1 KIYWAIEDLVGESTD
16 KSRLRGAIDLA
27 SHHVYGKARD
37 LQLLPA
43 RGVKQRNLGDR
54 WDLAQ
59 QAQGL
64 QPALRDAAGVP
75 RHLRGP
81 SHLALDVLDELAD
94 LGSGR
99 TCLLRLNAHQQGLLL
114 AVRKPDV
121 EKTIGH
127 ERHGNKAGEQ
137 SGVLAEQPS
146 PQASRRDRRCLR
158 P

>member
-1 KIYWAIEDLVGESTD
+1 MSEQPTVGIYHIRVSMFADPDLRDHIPDELEIDFGNADARVAPRSRECHGDVGLGLDSKIYWAIEDFIGESTD

-43 RGVKQRNLGDR
+43 RGVKQRNLGDS

-81 SHLALDVLDELAD
+81 SHLALDVL
-94 LGSGR
+94 
-99 TCLLRLNAHQQGLLL
+99 
-114 AVRKPDV
+114 
-121 EKTIGH
+121 
-127 ERHGNKAGEQ
+127 
-137 SGVLAEQPS
+137 
-146 PQASRRDRRCLR
+146 
-158 P
+158 